1 MDFPR
6 QPSRGHRT
14 RWVQVVL
21 RVTLV
26 ACVLIAGLMVTLI
39 VANPSG
45 SAARFQATFDAQST
59 CTPWGVISIHNRAYI
74 YQQNEWNSFALQCAR
89 VRDAGFT
96 LTRANFDLPNG
107 LPATYPSIYV
117 GCHWGRCTDATSSHL
132 PIQVSHLATAIT
144 SVDTEETTG
153 QDSFDVAYDIWFNQ
167 TPATFGQPNGAEVMI
182 WINRSGFPEPAGY
195 AGAALIDG
203 ANWRVY
209 RSTQTVWNVYTRTQT
224 MWNMVSYIRDPGT
237 SSVTNLDLKPFFA
250 DAIAHGNLKPSWY
263 LIDVEMGFEVWTG
276 GQGLAIRNYGVST
289 TAQ

>member
-6 QPSRGHRT
+6 QPSRGHRP

-21 RVTLV
+21 RGTLV
-26 ACVLIAGLMVTLI
+26 ACVLIAGLIITLT

-45 SAARFQATFDAQST
+45 SAARFRATFDPLSS
-59 CTPWGVISIHNRAYI
+59 CTPWGVISIHNHAYI
-74 YQQNEWNSFALQCAR
+74 YQQNEWNSFALQCAQI
-89 VRDAGFT
+89 RDAGFA
-96 LTRANFDLPNG
+96 LIRSNFDFPNG

-117 GCHWGRCTDATSSHL
+117 GCHWGRCTDPTSSHL

-144 SVDTEETTG
+144 SVDTEETPG

-167 TPATFGQPNGAEVMI
+167 TPTTWGQPNGTEVMI
-182 WINRSGFPEPAGY
+182 WINQSGFPEPVGY
-195 AGAALIDG
+195 AGAVLIDG
-203 ANWRVY
+203 ATWRVY
-209 RSTQTVWNVYTRTQT
+209 RSTQTT
-224 MWNMVSYIRDPGT
+224 WNMVSYIRDPGT

-250 DAIAHGNLKPSWY
+250 DAIADGDLNPSWY

-276 GQGLAIRNYGVST
+276 GQGLAIRNYSVSI